1 MKITNKEIRLSG
13 LLIMGSGLL
22 IGYLSSLCENKSE
35 TPKQDPEKSSPQKK
49 TTPVV
54 QLSVVAK
61 DTPIEKPIQTT
72 KTVDAPL
79 ETTENKQETIS
90 KVAEA
95 EINEVALEGEAEPQ
109 TEIEAEQE
117 SQTEIE
123 VATAIDDVIVL
134 DASEQITTALEMIP
148 DDFPLRLGSK
158 GERVFALQKYLL
170 KNHGYDGMVKDE
182 YDQKLADRVLR
193 LLKVEQVD
201 QKLFN
206 KLIYKRKRGR

>member
-1 MKITNKEIRLSG
+1 MKITNKEIGLSG

-22 IGYLSSLCENKSE
+22 IGYLSLLCENKSE
-35 TPKQDPEKSSPQKK
+35 TPKQAPEKSSPQKK

-61 DTPIEKPIQTT
+61 DTPIEKSIQTT
-72 KTVDAPL
+72 KTVDSPI
-79 ETTENKQETIS
+79 ETTEKKQEMIS

-95 EINEVALEGEAEPQ
+95 EIKEVALEVEP
-109 TEIEAEQE
+109 
-117 SQTEIE
+117 QTEIE

-134 DASEQITTALEMIP
+134 DTSEQITTSLEMIL

-158 GERVFALQKYLL
+158 GERVFELQKYLL
-170 KNHGYDGMVKDE
+170 KNHGWGGAVTDAF
-182 YDQKLADRVLR
+182 DQNLADRVQK

-206 KLIYKRKRGR
+206 KLIYKRKRRR